1 MREVCLNCGG
11 EIKEATCGYQCI
23 FCGATYATL
32 EELAPRP
39 KARRQGN
46 SQAKEV
52 PVSAKA
58 SAGVDV
64 FADNVNSVLEITWQ
78 SGSGTHSGSGFL
90 ITKDGYAIT
99 NTHVV
104 TQENGASVGQVNVL
118 VAGENVTA
126 DVIAIGDDRHGE
138 GSGIDLAIIKL
149 SRVPAKATTVSFENF
164 DNVKIGEKVFVIGN
178 SLGYGTCITAGIV
191 SDRLR
196 NVNGH
201 MLMMTDCAVNG
212 GNSGGPVF
220 NEMGLVIAAVVSG
233 ITGAEGMNFAIPSND
248 IVNFIIAS
256 QYQPLYK
263 RFTKYSKERR
273 PSLAPCPRCGSWN
286 CDVENNIF
294 YCYDCEYEGG

>member
-1 MREVCLNCGG
+1 MREVCLSCGG
-11 EIKEATCGYQCI
+11 DIKETPNGYQCV

-32 EELAPRP
+32 EELTPKP
-39 KARRQGN
+39 KARRQQN
-46 SQAKEV
+46 AQAKEV
-52 PVSAKA
+52 PVTAKA

-64 FADNVNSVLEITWQ
+64 FADNVNAVLEITWDC
-78 SGSGTHSGSGFL
+78 GSCTHSGSGFL
-90 ITKDGYAIT
+90 ITNDGYAIT

-104 TQENGASVGQVNVL
+104 TEENGASVGQVNVFI
-118 VAGENVTA
+118 AGENVTA
-126 DVIAIGDDRHGE
+126 DVVALGDDRHGE
-138 GSGIDLAIIKL
+138 GDGVDLAIIKL
-149 SRVPAKATTVSFENF
+149 SRVPAKATTVNFENF
-164 DNVKIGEKVFVIGN
+164 DNVKIGEKLFVIGN

-220 NEMGLVIAAVVSG
+220 NEQGLVIAAVVSG

-248 IVNFIIAS
+248 IIKFIIAS